1 MLKVY
6 GSMLKEKARGRL
18 FSFTVHIMCLL
29 VISPVDGV
37 VNGCSWWCV
46 LIIMAQHVCIVY
58 LWPVYIAVL
67 CGPPGVV
74 AGTPRRCYTGCLSGC
89 S

>member
-1 MLKVY
+1 MDLCLKRRREE
-6 GSMLKEKARGRL
+6 GSLAL
-18 FSFTVHIMCLL
+18 QFLLCVLL
-29 VISPVDGV
+29 VTSPVDGV

-58 LWPVYIAVL
+58 LWLVYIAVL